1 MLAGAMASYQR
12 LARPSNEAT
21 LRTHA
26 AAGAASLRPAPPPRF
41 KGGKRARP
49 ERDCDDGAWEYDG
62 AEEDEDGDGREP
74 ARGAAGQPAQP
85 AEGGAHQKRMLRA
98 EQNFRAQL
106 PRWQYTQRALSPRLA
121 RHRQA
126 QISANLA
133 LVEQLVDEFAAE
145 PVLPTCSCGGGKG
158 YRLLAE
164 RREVLYRG
172 AAAGCFGMLRVP
184 MFACAACDER
194 QEMPACAA
202 GCCGNTP
209 VSGSIWFDQMLLNLH
224 AQLTPLGVSSTNFA
238 QALDSA
244 ARSFRSMECGVQYA
258 PVLDDRGLSWATSA
272 QRTAMRGL
280 EDASQLV
287 PEVALF
293 TGLFGYCPV
302 CAKVPDA
309 PACSC
314 QAAPAAAAGS
324 SRTESGLSG
333 AAIPE
338 TEQAPVEAS
347 AETSA
352 AEPAPS
358 GGGRQ
363 HGVPADGSSAGASS
377 AAAAP
382 DICSTCA
389 GVNCAASQ
397 APVGERRPILLNSD
411 GVVKGGHFE
420 SRGTSITAA
429 WEEGKLP
436 PINSDFIDGPSS
448 AQSMLGRFLDPA
460 APRGLGDSACTAHL
474 SCSRP
479 VAAGNSTVKDV
490 ECFAGAVCGCGV
502 PVKGVFLSCP
512 RSECFAIYDAQLA
525 TVEGAL
531 RHRGEQQIAALMLDI
546 SCRYGPSFRARWP
559 SVLPELRYYVGWMHS
574 RAGHNLA
581 CQLEFGG
588 EYATGLGRCIGE
600 AIERLWVSFKARVG
614 RVELIQGDA
623 VPWNLKNP
631 ENPGLKNSKNP

>member
-49 ERDCDDGAWEYDG
+49 EHDCDDGAWEYDG

-347 AETSA
+347 AGTSA

-358 GGGRQ
+358 RGGAPARSASGWFLSWCQFRGRCTRYLQHLRRGQLRCEPGASGGAPANSAQLGRGGQGRPLREPRHKYHRCLGGRQ
-363 HGVPADGSSAGASS
+363 
-377 AAAAP
+377 
-382 DICSTCA
+382 
-389 GVNCAASQ
+389 AASHQ
-397 APVGERRPILLNSD
+397 LRLHRRPFLGSIDAWQILGPGSPQRF
-411 GVVKGGHFE
+411 GGQRMH
-420 SRGTSITAA
+420 GTSQLLAA
-429 WEEGKLP
+429 
-436 PINSDFIDGPSS
+436 
-448 AQSMLGRFLDPA
+448 
-460 APRGLGDSACTAHL
+460 RG
-474 SCSRP
+474 SRQQH
-479 VAAGNSTVKDV
+479 S
-490 ECFAGAVCGCGV
+490 EGCGV
-502 PVKGVFLSCP
+502 LRRRCVRLRGASEGRVSQLPSIRVLCHLRCSVGHCGGGSPAPRRAADRGTDAGHQLSI
-512 RSECFAIYDAQLA
+512 RAQLSSQMA
-525 TVEGAL
+525 VRPAG
-531 RHRGEQQIAALMLDI
+531 AALLRGLD
-546 SCRYGPSFRARWP
+546 A
-559 SVLPELRYYVGWMHS
+559 LQS
-574 RAGHNLA
+574 RP
-581 CQLEFGG
+581 Q
-588 EYATGLGRCIGE
+588 
-600 AIERLWVSFKARVG
+600 
-614 RVELIQGDA
+614 
-623 VPWNLKNP
+623 
-631 ENPGLKNSKNP
+631 PGLPAGVRRGVRYRPGPLHRRGDRAPLGEFQSQSWSRRTDSRRRCALEPKKS